1 MSNDLQHLSKAL
13 ALLEAMC
20 EPHTE
25 YANGNHAWNFC
36 PTCVAQQ
43 ASEHEEGR
51 ELLLK
56 VVAALKRAD
65 HAAETPATGWH
76 PVREERHM
84 EAVERAVD
92 ELFVNGQGEQAHR
105 LVLTGM
111 DGRDLGGWCKQ
122 AVINTIERALTA
134 RKDGSDE

>member
-1 MSNDLQHLSKAL
+1 MPDDLLVTVKQAL
-13 ALLEAMC
+13 DDD
-20 EPHTE
+20 H
-25 YANGNHAWNFC
+25 GWNWSSLVSGEWTWK
-36 PTCVAQQ
+36 PSCVR
-43 ASEHEEGR
+43 GWLR
-51 ELLLK
+51 LLLDRCATAE
-56 VVAALKRAD
+56 AALTALR
-65 HAAETPATGWH
+65 
-76 PVREERHM
+76 ERHA

-92 ELFVNGQGEQAHR
+92 ELFVNGQGEQSHR

>member
-1 MSNDLQHLSKAL
+1 MAEDIKHVHGSIGDEFGAVLRETIAENKRLRE
-13 ALLEAMC
+13 LEAD
-20 EPHTE
+20 
-25 YANGNHAWNFC
+25 
-36 PTCVAQQ
+36 
-43 ASEHEEGR
+43 
-51 ELLLK
+51 L
-56 VVAALKRAD
+56 AALRQ
-65 HAAETPATGWH
+65 
-76 PVREERHM
+76 RHM